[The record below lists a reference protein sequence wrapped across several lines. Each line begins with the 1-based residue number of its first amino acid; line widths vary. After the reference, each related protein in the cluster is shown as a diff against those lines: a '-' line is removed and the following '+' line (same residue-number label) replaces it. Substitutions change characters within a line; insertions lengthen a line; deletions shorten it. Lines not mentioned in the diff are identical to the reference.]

1 MATKVFLTGASAGIG
16 LAIARLLTAHGCEVW
31 GTSRDRK
38 RLPELPGFHPVVMDL
53 SQPSL
58 PADVPFEVLINNAG
72 AAVFGPVDI
81 LPVDLVREQFQLLV
95 EGPLELIRL
104 ALPGMRARGVGTIIN
119 ITSLAGQ
126 LPVPFMAPYNA
137 GKAALSS
144 LTQCLRLELSDTS
157 IRVVEVRPGDIN
169 TAFHDATKRVD
180 VGDLRRAAS
189 AWETQIRDMAAAP
202 PPDSVAR
209 AVLRIVNQ
217 PNPPPVAVVGGLFQ
231 AKVAPLA
238 ARFLPVRLLEWG
250 LRRYYRI

>member
-1 MATKVFLTGASAGIG
+1 MATKVFLTGASSGIG

-72 AAVFGPVDI
+72 AAVFGPLET

-119 ITSLAGQ
+119 ITSLAAQ
-126 LPVPFMAPYNA
+126 LPVPFMGPYNA

-144 LTQCLRLELSDTS
+144 LTQC
-157 IRVVEVRPGDIN
+157 
-169 TAFHDATKRVD
+169 
-180 VGDLRRAAS
+180 
-189 AWETQIRDMAAAP
+189 
-202 PPDSVAR
+202 
-209 AVLRIVNQ
+209 
-217 PNPPPVAVVGGLFQ
+217 
-231 AKVAPLA
+231 
-238 ARFLPVRLLEWG
+238 
-250 LRRYYRI
+250 